1 MDPNYR
7 TYDISVKVD
16 SRPSAVRV
24 LDTAA
29 SVVIQHLKI
38 LPEAQETFA
47 RLVATNAAAMS
58 QPDRQLPKG
67 DLSCL
72 VDLVPDMASLM
83 QAERN
88 AGAKDLVILGGL
100 GLDSPLPKTEWEQ
113 LGAR

>member
-1 MDPNYR
+1 LA
-7 TYDISVKVD
+7 S
-16 SRPSAVRV
+16 SRCEVWSPIRRKRLA
-24 LDTAA
+24 
-29 SVVIQHLKI
+29 
-38 LPEAQETFA
+38 PYA
-47 RLVATNAAAMS
+47 RNLTG
-58 QPDRQLPKG
+58 RKG
-67 DLSCL
+67 DFSCL